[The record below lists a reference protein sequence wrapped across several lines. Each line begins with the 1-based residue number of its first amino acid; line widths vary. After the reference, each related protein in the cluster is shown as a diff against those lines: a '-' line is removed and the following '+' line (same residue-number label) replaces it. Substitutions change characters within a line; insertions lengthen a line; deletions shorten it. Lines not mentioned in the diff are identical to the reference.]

1 MSDFVTRTAPEA
13 NDGPEGSSSDEG
25 SSPSRAES
33 SNRNSTSFWARV
45 ARIMKPSSSTSLRED
60 LTVALKADASLG
72 EAFTPEERAM
82 LHNILRF
89 REVRVEDIMVPRV
102 DIEAVDQSV
111 TIGELM
117 TIFEVSGRS
126 RMPVYAET
134 LDDPRGM
141 VHIRDLLSY
150 VTKQARSR
158 RRAPA
163 RAGANGVANGVDKVE
178 KTDKTAKAKIDF
190 DLSRIDLSKTV
201 AEAGIIRSILFVPPS
216 MLASDLMSRMQ
227 AARTQMALVIDEY
240 GGTDGLV
247 SHEDIV
253 EMVIGDI
260 DDEHDDEEVM
270 FSRVSDDV
278 LVADARVELEEIAEA
293 IGPDFEIKDRL
304 EDVDTLG
311 GLIFSALGRIPARG
325 EVVQALPGFEFHIL
339 DADPRRIKRVR
350 VTRKRAAAR
359 RRSTKGETETRADE
373 LEANKTR
380 TQSKSPAP
388 AKASAPQSAEAKP
401 RATKAEPKPRRS
413 KPAAAVPSAPTE
425 PVLPPAANVVPM
437 PAAPPS
443 TPAST
448 PTVQTTPPYPEDG
461 DNSASGT

>member
-1 MSDFVTRTAPEA
+1 MTDFATKTAPEA
-13 NDGPEGSSSDEG
+13 KESNEGSSSDEG
-25 SSPSRAES
+25 SSPTRAES
-33 SNRNSTSFWARV
+33 SARQYPSFWARLG
-45 ARIMKPSSSTSLRED
+45 RILKPSSTTTLRED
-60 LTVALKADASLG
+60 LTVALSADASLG

-82 LHNILRF
+82 LNNILRF

-117 TIFEVSGRS
+117 TIFDVSGRS
-126 RMPVYAET
+126 RMPVYADT

-158 RRAPA
+158 RRVTAKA
-163 RAGANGVANGVDKVE
+163 TNGANGGEKAEKAEKVE
-178 KTDKTAKAKIDF
+178 KSAKPKIDF
-190 DLSRIDLSKTV
+190 DLARIDLSKTV

-278 LVADARVELEEIAEA
+278 IIADARVELEEIAEA
-293 IGPDFEIKDRL
+293 IGPDFDIADRI

-350 VTRKRAAAR
+350 IGRKRAGAR
-359 RRSTKGETETRADE
+359 RRSTAKGDVEARADE
-373 LEANKTR
+373 AAETKTPNATAVSAGEAAPKPRTR
-380 TQSKSPAP
+380 A
-388 AKASAPQSAEAKP
+388 AAKP
-401 RATKAEPKPRRS
+401 RAPK
-413 KPAAAVPSAPTE
+413 VET
-425 PVLPPAANVVPM
+425 PPAAETVPEGTVAEM
-437 PAAPPS
+437 ENAERPS
-443 TPAST
+443 
-448 PTVQTTPPYPEDG
+448 V
-461 DNSASGT
+461 

>member
-1 MSDFVTRTAPEA
+1 MSDFATKTAPEA
-13 NDGPEGSSSDEG
+13 KESNEGSSSDEG

-33 SNRNSTSFWARV
+33 SARQHLSFWARLG
-45 ARIMKPSSSTSLRED
+45 RILKPSSSTSLRED

-150 VTKQARSR
+150 VTKQARNR
-158 RRAPA
+158 K
-163 RAGANGVANGVDKVE
+163 RAGKAATVTPVE
-178 KTDKTAKAKIDF
+178 KTEKPPAKAKMDF
-190 DLSRIDLSKTV
+190 DLARIDLNKTV
-201 AEAGIIRSILFVPPS
+201 VEAGIIRSILFVPPS
-216 MLASDLMSRMQ
+216 MHASDLMTRMQ

-278 LVADARVELEEIAEA
+278 IVADARVELEEIAEA
-293 IGPDFEIKDRL
+293 IGPDFDIADQL
-304 EDVDTLG
+304 DDVDTLG
-311 GLIFSALGRIPARG
+311 GLIFAALGRIPARG

-350 VTRKRAAAR
+350 VARKRAAAR
-359 RRSTKGETETRADE
+359 RRSTTKGDAEVRGEADV
-373 LEANKTR
+373 EASGTMAA
-380 TQSKSPAP
+380 SVDPARSP
-388 AKASAPQSAEAKP
+388 AKARPKTAAKP
-401 RATKAEPKPRRS
+401 RPAKVAAE
-413 KPAAAVPSAPTE
+413 AATE
-425 PVLPPAANVVPM
+425 PATD
-437 PAAPPS
+437 APREKAD
-443 TPAST
+443 TADQAS
-448 PTVQTTPPYPEDG
+448 
-461 DNSASGT
+461 A